1 MARVMEYRVNLI
13 KQGLFIMQ
21 KIHIH
26 SVLFA
31 LLAGMSVAVSAAEP
45 APLQATLP
53 THTQTA
59 AAVSE
64 VGKVNLNTADAA
76 TLERELLGIGTV
88 KANAI
93 VEYRTAN
100 GAFASV
106 DDLLEVKGIGA
117 ATLEKNRDKL
127 SIN

>member
-1 MARVMEYRVNLI
+1 
-13 KQGLFIMQ
+13 MQ
-21 KIHIH
+21 KSHIP

-31 LLAGMSVAVSAAEP
+31 LLAGFSLSVSAAEP
-45 APLQATLP
+45 AATP
-53 THTQTA
+53 TPIPAQTQSTV
-59 AAVSE
+59 AVVA
-64 VGKVNLNTADAA
+64 VGKVNLNTADVA
-76 TLERELLGIGTV
+76 TLERELVGVGEV
-88 KANAI
+88 KAQAI

-117 ATLEKNRDKL
+117 AILEKNRDKL

>member
-1 MARVMEYRVNLI
+1 LQI
-13 KQGLFIMQ
+13 S
-21 KIHIH
+21 

-31 LLAGMSVAVSAAEP
+31 LLAGFSLAAAAAEQVPPETNSVAQVQVVST
-45 APLQATLP
+45 ATV
-53 THTQTA
+53 A
-59 AAVSE
+59 E

-76 TLERELLGIGTV
+76 TLERELLGVGEV
-88 KANAI
+88 KAQAI
-93 VEYRTAN
+93 VEYRTVN

-127 SIN
+127 SVN

>member
-1 MARVMEYRVNLI
+1 M
-13 KQGLFIMQ
+13 K
-21 KIHIH
+21 KSHIP

-31 LLAGMSVAVSAAEP
+31 LLTGFSLAVSAAEP
-45 APLQATLP
+45 VVPPATIP
-53 THTQTA
+53 VQVQPNVTTTA
-59 AAVSE
+59 AVE

-76 TLERELLGIGTV
+76 TLARELLGIGEV
-88 KANAI
+88 KAQAI

-117 ATLEKNRDKL
+117 AILEKNRDKL

>member
-1 MARVMEYRVNLI
+1 
-13 KQGLFIMQ
+13 MQ
-21 KIHIH
+21 KTHIS

-31 LLAGMSVAVSAAEP
+31 LLAGFSLAVSAAESA
-45 APLQATLP
+45 APQAAMVTP
-53 THTQTA
+53 VQTA
-59 AAVSE
+59 AAPAEAIEST
-64 VGKVNLNTADAA
+64 KVNLNTADAV
-76 TLERELLGIGTV
+76 TLERELLGVGEV
-88 KANAI
+88 KAQAI
-93 VEYRTAN
+93 VAYRTAN

>member
-1 MARVMEYRVNLI
+1 MEYRVNLI
-13 KQGLFIMQ
+13 RQGLLIMQ
-21 KIHIH
+21 KTHIH

-31 LLAGMSVAVSAAEP
+31 LLAGVSVAVSAAEP
-45 APLQATLP
+45 ATIQATQP
-53 THTQTA
+53 VHTQANTPTVA
-59 AAVSE
+59 EA
-64 VGKVNLNTADAA
+64 GKVNLNTADAS
-76 TLERELLGIGTV
+76 TLERELLGIGAV

-93 VEYRTAN
+93 VEYRAAN

-117 ATLEKNRDKL
+117 ATLEKNRDRL

>member
-1 MARVMEYRVNLI
+1 
-13 KQGLFIMQ
+13 MQ
-21 KIHIH
+21 KSHIP

-31 LLAGMSVAVSAAEP
+31 LLTGFSLAVSAAEP
-45 APLQATLP
+45 VVPPVTIPVQVQP
-53 THTQTA
+53 
-59 AAVSE
+59 AVTTTVE
-64 VGKVNLNTADAA
+64 TGKVNLNTADAA
-76 TLERELLGIGTV
+76 TLARELLGIGEV
-88 KANAI
+88 KAQAI

-117 ATLEKNRDKL
+117 AILEKNRDKL